1 MQLKIHIQYFMKIHI
16 QYFMKIHIQYFMQI
30 HIQYFMPERQ
40 LMKVCQVK
48 DRSFSVIH
56 LTIFCCG
63 KSNHRQDLWHVHHV
77 TTYVNEQSWVAQV
90 FRWAVHSAHT
100 VQRQNQAMEET
111 SAGRAARGWQRVMNA
126 IGLMLEANRLNFV
139 VLARAELRTKFA
151 PGMKQLMHEG
161 HAVGKCLHS
170 TESVIHRANQH
181 ARWAV
186 CQKCNARIKYQSLR
200 HAHTKSQTRRATSMP
215 PEPAYHTP
223 LETPPRPTA
232 RSSAASMAEMN
243 PSGETQQIIET
254 AMQSFQAQG
263 AQIGY
268 VMQQVSQSLGELA
281 RGQSQMLNMMQ
292 GTPQGLPTPATAG
305 QTPTLPENFHLDGP
319 ESMGWSDVEVEG
331 SSPGSMF
338 NPNEMHPDFNDQH
351 GHRGC

>member
-1 MQLKIHIQYFMKIHI
+1 
-16 QYFMKIHIQYFMQI
+16 
-30 HIQYFMPERQ
+30 
-40 LMKVCQVK
+40 MKVCQVK

-100 VQRQNQAMEET
+100 VQRQNQAMEVT

-161 HAVGKCLHS
+161 HAVGKCLHP

-200 HAHTKSQTRRATSMP
+200 HAHARARPEGPHRCRPSRRITRLWRHLQDLRHDHQQRAWQ
-215 PEPAYHTP
+215 
-223 LETPPRPTA
+223 R
-232 RSSAASMAEMN
+232 
-243 PSGETQQIIET
+243 
-254 AMQSFQAQG
+254 
-263 AQIGY
+263 
-268 VMQQVSQSLGELA
+268 
-281 RGQSQMLNMMQ
+281 
-292 GTPQGLPTPATAG
+292 
-305 QTPTLPENFHLDGP
+305 
-319 ESMGWSDVEVEG
+319 
-331 SSPGSMF
+331 
-338 NPNEMHPDFNDQH
+338 
-351 GHRGC
+351 